1 MEFFTKVQ
9 RKGTKLL
16 IRAKA
21 SVFNNGINAFWWTG
35 RVNFGDLFTPELFQ
49 YYGVSALESKPEKSD
64 IIGVGSLFGMIPSN
78 FEGVFLGTGLMKD
91 KKMHFEKASF
101 AAVRGEFTR
110 SNLGLSNTTPIGD
123 FGLLANKLI
132 SKKIIKKKYAV
143 GFIPHYVDQGHPWL
157 NTMQKYLGVDECTI
171 IDVRNSAENV
181 TKQVAECELI
191 LSSSL
196 HGIIVADSLN
206 IPNVWVELSSKVV
219 GDGFKFRDYNTAID
233 YEQAA
238 LKIEEKTK
246 FSDITNFVSD
256 KNADKIRDK
265 IDELDDIIVQ
275 VIGK

>member
-1 MEFFTKVQ
+1 MEFLTKVQ
-9 RKGTKLL
+9 RKSTKLL

-21 SVFNNGINAFWWTG
+21 SVYNNGVNAFWWTG

-49 YYGVSALESKPEKSD
+49 HYGVTALESKPEKSE
-64 IIGVGSLFGMIPSN
+64 IVGVGSLFGMIPPN
-78 FEGVFLGTGLMKD
+78 FQGVFLGTGLMKNE
-91 KKMHFEKASF
+91 KMHFEKASF

-110 SNLGLSNTTPIGD
+110 SNLGLSNATPLGD

-132 SKKIIKKKYAV
+132 IKKVMIKKYAV
-143 GFIPHYVDQGHPWL
+143 GFVPHYVDQGHPWL
-157 NTMQKYLGVDECTI
+157 NTMQKYLGDDKCTV
-171 IDVRNSAENV
+171 IDVRDSAQNV
-181 TKQVAECELI
+181 TKQIAECELI

-206 IPNVWVELSSKVV
+206 IPNVWIELSSKVI

-246 FSDITNFVSD
+246 FSDITSFISD
-256 KNADKIRDK
+256 KSEEKIKDKI
-265 IDELDDIIVQ
+265 IELESIIVQ
-275 VIGK
+275 LLDK